1 MRNKICF
8 FIIAMALAAAIPVSA
23 QELKARVSVMAARV
37 NSTVDKK
44 IFTKLQ
50 TDLNN
55 LLNNRK
61 WTSDQFQDNEKIECT
76 FILNIES
83 ILETNVYKAT
93 LSIQVARPV
102 YHASYQ
108 AALVNFIDQDI
119 AFKYVEFQPV
129 EFNENRVQGTEPL
142 VANLPAVFAYY
153 AYMIIGLDYDS
164 FAPKGGDGAFRKA
177 QNVVNNAPE
186 GSYISGWR
194 VFDGTRNRY
203 WLNENLVN
211 SRYNELHDVLYG
223 YYREGLD
230 NMYDAEQEARGKV
243 LQALIQLQSFNR
255 DNPNTM
261 FLEFFLQT
269 KATEIIG
276 IFKNGNPSEKSRA
289 RDILSE
295 LDVVHASQYK
305 QELG

>member
-1 MRNKICF
+1 
-8 FIIAMALAAAIPVSA
+8 MAFTACATVSA

-37 NSTVDKK
+37 NTSVDKK
-44 IFTKLQ
+44 IFSTLQ

-119 AFKYVEFQPV
+119 AFKYVEFQPI
-129 EFNENRVQGTEPL
+129 EFNENRVQGTDAL

-164 FAPKGGDGAFRKA
+164 FSPKGGDGSFRKA
-177 QNVVNNAPE
+177 QSIVNNAPE

-194 VFDGTRNRY
+194 VFDGVRNRY

-230 NMYDAEQEARGKV
+230 NMYDNEQEARSKI
-243 LQALIQLQSFNR
+243 LQALINLQSFNR

-261 FLEFFLQT
+261 FLQFFLQT
-269 KATEIIG
+269 KATELIG
-276 IFKNGNPSEKSRA
+276 IFKNGNPDEKSRV
-289 RDILSE
+289 RDILAE